1 MSGTAEDADFVVL
14 NATNIDARAAEWL
27 QRRQFWNW
35 SDQDQADLDAWL
47 AESLV
52 HQVAYWRLYAAW
64 DRLERAVALRGSA
77 HERTSIIG
85 RKRIG
90 ALLAK
95 VAVGVAMVAT
105 VGAGAMFF
113 LSDPSRQTYATAL
126 GDHEIVTLAD
136 GSQIELNTDTV
147 VQASVGPIERR
158 IWLDKGEAY
167 FQIKHDPTRR
177 LVVIAGDHRIVD
189 LGTKFLVRRDAR
201 QLEVALV
208 EGRAQFESSDAW
220 TQEHSAVLLPGDVVV
235 ASANSVS
242 VTRKPMQKLS
252 AALGWRQGVL
262 VFNYASLAD
271 AAAEFN
277 RYNREKI
284 VITDPAVAR
293 MTIAGTFPTNGIRL
307 FGAAAQRVFGLSVER
322 RGDEIVISR

>member
-14 NATNIDARAAEWL
+14 NATDIDARAAEWL

-35 SDQDQADLDAWL
+35 NDQDQADLDAWL
-47 AESLV
+47 GESLV
-52 HQVAYWRLYAAW
+52 HQVAYWRLHAAW

-77 HERTSIIG
+77 QEGMSVFG
-85 RKRIG
+85 RKRIWS
-90 ALLAK
+90 LLAK
-95 VAVGVAMVAT
+95 ITAGVVMVAAI
-105 VGAGAMFF
+105 GAGATYF
-113 LSDPSRQTYATAL
+113 LSEPSRQTYATAL

-147 VQASVGPIERR
+147 VQASVGPNERR
-158 IWLDKGEAY
+158 IWLYKGEAY

-189 LGTKFLVRRDAR
+189 LGTKFVVRRDAGR
-201 QLEVALV
+201 VKVALV
-208 EGRAQFESSDAW
+208 EGRARFESSDIW
-220 TQEHSAVLLPGDVVV
+220 TQKHSAVLMPGDV
-235 ASANSVS
+235 AIANANSIS
-242 VTRKPMQKLS
+242 VTREPIQKVT

-262 VFNYASLAD
+262 VFSYVTLAD

-277 RYNREKI
+277 RYNRKKI

-293 MTIAGTFPTNGIRL
+293 MTIAGTFPTNGVPL
-307 FGAAAQRVFGLSVER
+307 FDMAAQRVFGLSVGR

>member
-1 MSGTAEDADFVVL
+1 MSDAAEDADFVVL
-14 NATNIDARAAEWL
+14 NATDIDARAAEWL

-35 SDQDQADLDAWL
+35 SDQDQAGIDAWL

-64 DRLERAVALRGSA
+64 DRLERTVALRGST
-77 HERTSIIG
+77 HQRMSVVG
-85 RKRIG
+85 RKRIW
-90 ALLAK
+90 AVLAK

-105 VGAGAMFF
+105 VVAGAMFF
-113 LSDPSRQTYATAL
+113 LSEPSRQTYATAL

-147 VQASVGPIERR
+147 VQASVGPNERR

-167 FQIKHDPTRR
+167 FQIKHDPTRQ

-189 LGTKFLVRRDAR
+189 LGTKFLVRRDAGR
-201 QLEVALV
+201 LEVALV
-208 EGRAQFESSDAW
+208 EGRAQFESSDVW
-220 TQEHSAVLLPGDVVV
+220 TQKHSAVLVPGDVVV

-242 VTRKPMQKLS
+242 VTRKLMQKVT

-262 VFNYASLAD
+262 VFNYMTLAD

-284 VITDPAVAR
+284 VIADPAVAR

-307 FGAAAQRVFGLSVER
+307 FGAAAQRVFGLSVVH